1 MKVCFNG
8 CSFTVGEG
16 FFAQQRDQYI
26 YDRLLTKQFGF
37 DSTNVAIGG
46 SSNHTI
52 FMRSA
57 REILSNKYDLVIT
70 QWTALNR
77 IWLSPG
83 PDTVFFT
90 NDQLIPDYRYRDLYL
105 SASEKKTF
113 CNTLLLMNHDYNNIM
128 ELIDYCNI
136 LSALADTTSIKVI
149 FVNGLVPWQKDLVCP
164 LSNDLGQSL
173 SKYTKSILDFDHR
186 PDSEI
191 IEFFTK
197 LQTKFQNLDQSK
209 WSNLFTS
216 FRSCTSDKGPQ
227 GHHPG
232 PISHKWMADNISDYL
247 IKNSML

>member
-16 FFAQQRDQYI
+16 FAEQQRVQYI
-26 YDRLLTKQFGF
+26 YDRLLTKKFEF

-57 REILSNKYDLVIT
+57 REIISNKYDLVIT

-77 IWLSPG
+77 TWFYPG
-83 PDTVFFT
+83 PDTEFFT
-90 NDQLIPDYRYRDLYL
+90 NDQKSPDYKYRDLYL
-105 SASEKKTF
+105 SANEKKTF
-113 CNTLLLMNHDYNNIM
+113 CNTLLLMNHDYNNIV

-136 LSALADTTSIKVI
+136 LCALANTGSTRLM
-149 FVNGLVPWQKDLVCP
+149 FVNGLLPWQQDLVSP
-164 LSNDLGQSL
+164 VSLNLEQSL
-173 SKYTKSILDFDHR
+173 SEYTKSILDFDHR
-186 PDSEI
+186 PDREI
-191 IEFFTK
+191 VEFFTK
-197 LQTKFQNLDQSK
+197 LQTKFQELDQSK

-216 FRSCTSDKGPQ
+216 FMSAATDTGPQ

-232 PISHKWMADNISDYL
+232 INSHKWMADNISNYL
-247 IKNSML
+247 TENSIL

>member
-16 FFAQQRDQYI
+16 FAEHQRAQYI
-26 YDRLLTKQFGF
+26 YDRLLAKQFGF

-46 SSNHTI
+46 SSNYTI
-52 FMRSA
+52 FMRTA

-77 IWLSPG
+77 TWLYPG

-90 NDQLIPDYRYRDLYL
+90 NDQEFPDYKYRDLYL

-128 ELIDYCNI
+128 ELVDYCNI
-136 LSALADTTSIKVI
+136 LCNLADTNSTKIM
-149 FVNGLVPWQKDLVCP
+149 FVNGLVPWQPDLAQP
-164 LSNDLGQSL
+164 LSDDLGQLL
-173 SKYTKSILDFDHR
+173 SGYTKSVLDFDHR
-186 PDSEI
+186 PDHEI
-191 IEFFTK
+191 VEFFTK
-197 LQTKFQNLDQSK
+197 LQNKFQELDQSK

-216 FRSCTSDKGPQ
+216 FMSAVTDTGPE

-232 PISHKWMADNISDYL
+232 PISHKWMADNISNYL
-247 IKNSML
+247 TENSIL

>member
-16 FFAQQRDQYI
+16 FPEQQRDRYI

-37 DSTNVAIGG
+37 DSTNVAVGG

-57 REILSNKYDLVIT
+57 REILSNKYDLVFT

-77 IWLSPG
+77 VWFYPG
-83 PDTVFFT
+83 PDTKFFT
-90 NDQLIPDYRYRDLYL
+90 NDQAYPDYKYRDFYL
-105 SASEKKTF
+105 SAKEKKNF
-113 CNTLLLMNHDYNNIM
+113 CNTLLLLNHDYSNIM

-136 LSALADTTSIKVI
+136 LCALAETNSTKLVFI
-149 FVNGLVPWQKDLVCP
+149 NGLVPWQDDLVRP
-164 LSNDLGQSL
+164 LTTDLSSIL
-173 SKYTKSILDFDHR
+173 SEYTKSILDFDTR
-186 PDSEI
+186 DDAEL

-197 LQTKFQNLDQSK
+197 LQIKFQELDQTK
-209 WSNLFTS
+209 WTNLFAS
-216 FRSCTSDKGPQ
+216 FASTQTDLGPE

-232 PISHKWMADNISDYL
+232 VISHARMANTIAEYL
-247 IKNSML
+247 TNQSIL

>member
-16 FFAQQRDQYI
+16 FAEQQRDQYI

-77 IWLSPG
+77 IWLYPG
-83 PDTVFFT
+83 PDTAFFT
-90 NDQLIPDYRYRDLYL
+90 NDQVFPDYKYRDLYL

-113 CNTLLLMNHDYNNIM
+113 CNTLLLMNHDYNNII

-136 LSALADTTSIKVI
+136 LTALADTSATKVI
-149 FVNGLVPWQKDLVCP
+149 FVNGLVPWQHDLVQP
-164 LSNDLGQSL
+164 LLNDLGQSL
-173 SKYTKSILDFDHR
+173 SEYSKSILDFDHR
-186 PDSEI
+186 PDNEI
-191 IEFFTK
+191 VEFFTK

-216 FRSCTSDKGPQ
+216 FKSAVTDIGPQ

-232 PISHKWMADNISDYL
+232 PISHKWMANNISDYL
-247 IKNSML
+247 TKNSIL

>member
-1 MKVCFNG
+1 MNVCFNG

-16 FFAQQRDQYI
+16 FFESQRDQYI

-37 DSTNVAIGG
+37 DSTNVAVGG

-57 REILSNKYDLVIT
+57 GEIISNKYDLVIT

-90 NDQLIPDYRYRDLYL
+90 NDQSIPDYKYRDLYL

-113 CNTLLLMNHDYNNIM
+113 CNTLLLMNHDYANIM

-136 LSALADTTSIKVI
+136 LCALANTMSIKII
-149 FVNGLVPWQKDLVCP
+149 FVNGLVPWQNDLVRP
-164 LSNDLGQSL
+164 LTNDLGQSL
-173 SKYTKSILDFDHR
+173 SQYTKSMLDFDHR
-186 PDSEI
+186 SDPEI
-191 IEFFTK
+191 VEFVTK

-216 FRSCTSDKGPQ
+216 FHSATTDKGPQ

>member
-16 FFAQQRDQYI
+16 FPEQQRDQYI

-37 DSTNVAIGG
+37 NSTNVAIGG

-77 IWLSPG
+77 IWLYPG
-83 PDTVFFT
+83 PDTVFFS
-90 NDQLIPDYRYRDLYL
+90 NDRVSPDYKYRDLYL
-105 SASEKKTF
+105 SADKKKTF
-113 CNTLLLMNHDYNNIM
+113 CNTLLMMNHDYNNIM

-136 LSALADTTSIKVI
+136 LSALADTASTKVI
-149 FVNGLVPWQKDLVCP
+149 FVNGLVPWQNDLVQP
-164 LSNDLGQSL
+164 LSHDLEQSL
-173 SKYTKSILDFDHR
+173 SDYTKSILDFDNR
-186 PDSEI
+186 LDIEI
-191 IEFFTK
+191 IDFFTK
-197 LQTKFQNLDQSK
+197 LQTKFQDLDQSK

-216 FRSCTSDKGPQ
+216 FKSAIIDQGPL

-232 PISHKWMADNISDYL
+232 PISHKWMADNISAYL
-247 IKNSML
+247 TKNSIQ

>member
-8 CSFTVGEG
+8 CSVTVGEG
-16 FFAQQRDQYI
+16 FPEQQRGQYI
-26 YDRLLTKQFGF
+26 YDRLLTKQFGY

-57 REILSNKYDLVIT
+57 REILSNKYDLVFT

-77 IWLSPG
+77 VWFYPG
-83 PDTVFFT
+83 PDTKFFI
-90 NDQLIPDYRYRDLYL
+90 NDQTYPDYKYRDLYL
-105 SASEKKTF
+105 NPSEKKTF

-136 LSALADTTSIKVI
+136 LCVLAETNSTKLVFI
-149 FVNGLVPWQKDLVCP
+149 NGLVPWQDDLVRP
-164 LSNDLGQSL
+164 LTTDLSSTL
-173 SKYTKSILDFDHR
+173 SKYTKSILDFDTR
-186 PDSEI
+186 DDAEL

-197 LQTKFQNLDQSK
+197 LRIKFQELDQTK
-209 WSNLFTS
+209 WTNLFAS
-216 FRSCTSDKGPQ
+216 FVSTQTDLGPE

-232 PISHKWMADNISDYL
+232 VISHVRMANTIAEYL
-247 IKNSML
+247 TNQSIL

>member
-16 FFAQQRDQYI
+16 CSEQQRDQHI

-57 REILSNKYDLVIT
+57 GEILSNKYDLIIT

-77 IWLSPG
+77 IWLYPG
-83 PDTVFFT
+83 PDTKFFT
-90 NDQLIPDYRYRDLYL
+90 NDQLFPDYKYRDLYL
-105 SASEKKTF
+105 SPSEKKTF
-113 CNTLLLMNHDYNNIM
+113 CNTLLLMNHDYHNIM

-136 LSALADTTSIKVI
+136 LSALADMTSIKVI

-173 SKYTKSILDFDHR
+173 SEYTKSILDFDNR
-186 PDSEI
+186 SDSEI
-191 IEFFTK
+191 VEFFTK
-197 LQTKFQNLDQSK
+197 LQNKFQNLDQSK

-216 FRSCTSDKGPQ
+216 FHSSVTDIGPQ

-232 PISHKWMADNISDYL
+232 PISHKWMAKNISDYL
-247 IKNSML
+247 MNNSML

>member
-16 FFAQQRDQYI
+16 FFESQRDQYI

-37 DSTNVAIGG
+37 DSTNVAISG

-57 REILSNKYDLVIT
+57 GEILSNKYDLVIT

-83 PDTVFFT
+83 PDTLFSVNNQVF
-90 NDQLIPDYRYRDLYL
+90 PDYRYRDLSL

-113 CNTLLLMNHDYNNIM
+113 WNTLLLMNHDYNNIM

-164 LSNDLGQSL
+164 LSNDLEQCL
-173 SKYTKSILDFDHR
+173 SEYTKSILDFDHR
-186 PDSEI
+186 SDSEI
-191 IEFFTK
+191 VEFFTK

-209 WSNLFTS
+209 WSNLFSS
-216 FRSCTSDKGPQ
+216 FLSATTDKGPQ